1 MTMQRNLE
9 ITSIY
14 NNLLNLCNDP
24 DNLFYYSDQRGL
36 PVAGNRLYRIFQY
49 RVIKYSDWLKPDA
62 LRARGIMFE
71 IDPDTQEPI
80 RLACYP
86 MDKFFNLNE
95 NPLTMNL
102 NPDDI
107 TLIMDKVDGSIISQY
122 SDGGILRLK
131 SNASIQSDVAYLAMN
146 YLETQPELKQW
157 LQDAES
163 ENLQVNMEFTSPNN
177 KIVIHYEEPKLTILN
192 VRDRLTGEYIPF
204 DMLDLSTVED
214 YVVQCY
220 DPSGDMK
227 EWLDNVHNE
236 RNIEGYVCVCGD
248 LMFKQKTDWYLNL
261 HRVKDSF
268 TNPKTIIMNIL
279 NNQIDD
285 VRNMF
290 KDDKFIIDTL
300 DRYEEIVV
308 KSVSDAI
315 SELNFYYTNN
325 KGKDRKN
332 YALAYNSKTHRDLF
346 GVYMKLYG
354 TSGDNIP
361 ELVLEFFKNHP
372 EKLVPEQDKGT
383 CLTF

>member
-1 MTMQRNLE
+1 M
-9 ITSIY
+9 SIY
-14 NNLLNLCNDP
+14 QNLLNLCNGP
-24 DNLFYYSDQRGL
+24 DNLFYYTDQRGL
-36 PVAGNRLYRIFQY
+36 PVSGNRLYRIFQY
-49 RVIKYSDWLKPDA
+49 RIVQYSDWLKPDA

-71 IDPDTQEPI
+71 IDPETKEPI

-95 NPLTMNL
+95 NPFTMNL

-122 SDGGILRLK
+122 SDGGVLRLK
-131 SNASIQSDVAYLAMN
+131 SNGSIQSEVAYRAMH

-157 LQDAES
+157 LQDAED
-163 ENLQVNMEFTSPNN
+163 ENLQVNMEFTSPSPSQQ
-177 KIVIHYEEPKLTILN
+177 IVIKYPETRLTILN
-192 VRDRLTGEYIPF
+192 VRDRDTGEYLRF
-204 DMLDLSTVED
+204 DDLDCSTVKD
-214 YVVQCY
+214 YLVQCY
-220 DPSGDMK
+220 EPSGDMK
-227 EWLDNVHNE
+227 EWLDNVHKE
-236 RNIEGYVCVCGD
+236 RDIEGYVCVCGN

-268 TNPKTIIMNIL
+268 TKPKHIIMNIL
-279 NNQIDD
+279 NNQTDD

-300 DRYEEIVV
+300 DRYEEHVV
-308 KSVSDAI
+308 KCVTDAI
-315 SELNFYYTNN
+315 EELYLHYIQN
-325 KGKDRKN
+325 KGKDRKH

-346 GVYMKLYG
+346 GEYMKLYG

-361 ELVLEFFKNHP
+361 ELVLDFFKKHP
-372 EKLVPEQDKGT
+372 EKLVPEQDKGQ